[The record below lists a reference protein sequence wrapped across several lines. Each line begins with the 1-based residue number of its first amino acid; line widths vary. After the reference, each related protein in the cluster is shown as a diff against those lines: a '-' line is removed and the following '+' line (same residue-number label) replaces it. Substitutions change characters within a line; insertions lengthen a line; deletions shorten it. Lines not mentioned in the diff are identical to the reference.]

1 MYRFRRD
8 VTRPGGLPSL
18 LDVTGVNVLAQA
30 AGIASWWIR
39 KGIADRVEVLHRQR
53 LVLALSRFDV
63 QVLDDPRGPNTY
75 EVRTV
80 DHQHMLMGLGHAAQ
94 LRDALIVA
102 DEQLLSRST
111 SAAVEIRRG
120 RSTVALVTR
129 ADLGRVFVKPSPG
142 LRARKRVGDADAGP
156 AAPP

>member
-8 VTRPGGLPSL
+8 VTRPEGPLSA
-18 LDVTGVNVLAQA
+18 LDVTGANVLAQA

-39 KGIADRVEVLHRQR
+39 KGIADRVQVLHGQR
-53 LVLALSRFDV
+53 LVLTISRLDV

-75 EVRTV
+75 QVRTV
-80 DHQHMLMGLGHAAQ
+80 DHQYALVGLDHAAQ

-120 RSTVALVTR
+120 RSTVALLTR
-129 ADLGRVFVKPSPG
+129 ADLGRVFVKPCPR
-142 LRARKRVGDADAGP
+142 LCVRKRVGDTDAGS
-156 AAPP
+156 ATPP